1 MNSSKQASILLL
13 LYGLSGV
20 TALAY
25 EVLWTRMLSLLFGI
39 SILGV
44 VITVA
49 AFMLGL
55 GLGSFMG
62 SRWFSSI
69 KNTLRLLAGIEIA
82 VAAYALLLPLLM
94 QWLQGMWLSVD
105 DVQTWQFWQMS
116 TALWVL
122 CVPAMALGFAFPAM
136 LRVGKS
142 FNLSLGSLYGAN
154 TIGGALGA
162 LLPLLLLPLFGW
174 LTSLQWVAALGVT
187 VGLGLFWMSINA
199 KTEVADRHV
208 HAGHQYPQLSMLFA
222 YAGMGAGALMLEIA
236 WTRAYG
242 MILLRTEY
250 VLAVILA
257 VFLIGIGLGSVV
269 AKHLPRVRALQLLP
283 MLVALIAIAGLYLF
297 PYVNDWGQ
305 RAIFD
310 SLFSALLFQGMLIAA
325 CTLPVTLAL
334 GAWLPLIAN
343 NDEGA
348 SLYAANSVGACIGAL
363 LAGFVLIPWLG
374 TAGTWLL
381 AAALVMLCG
390 CYWLVGT
397 RRLQMILLS
406 ISAFVILAWPV
417 YQLPSASTLLQAE
430 LPRSTD
436 LYQREDAISITHVVE
451 RQDGQRVLLADL
463 QRMDASSDP
472 TSVAVQKNQA
482 RLPMFLQ
489 AEAQNVLFLGLGTGI
504 TASGALPWRDAKLYA
519 IELSQGAITAS
530 QSYFDKVN
538 DGLTSKITIEN
549 DDARRFLMRSEKFY
563 DVIVGDL
570 FHPDMV
576 GRGAL
581 LSLEQFQRAK
591 AHLTKNGLFV
601 QWLAFN
607 QFDKQSMQVVLRSFA
622 QVFPNNAL
630 FVDGY
635 RLGLIGFMGQH
646 NSAAALVSAAPATD
660 LWGGEGGWTWLGRYW
675 GSASGLLDDAE
686 TGLVQGEWAPVIEFD
701 LPHMRHKEHVL
712 PELMDWLM
720 ERRISFREAA
730 SAWSVSESD
739 LVSFKRAW
747 AATELSQR
755 AQIAMLQGKPGV
767 QRLQSLAYR
776 ANPNDRWAGFAL
788 ADAMFA
794 SLEHGVPQNMT
805 HEQALQKI
813 LDIRAD
819 HEGALKAM
827 VVLLNRRGDLKAAQ
841 QYRERF
847 LRVTPYDST
856 GSFDSAL

>member
-1 MNSSKQASILLL
+1 MNSSKHAAVLLL
-13 LYGLSGV
+13 LYALSGV
-20 TALAY
+20 TALSY
-25 EVLWTRMLSLLFGI
+25 EVLWTRMLSLLFGVTI
-39 SILGV
+39 TGV

-69 KNTLRLLAGIEIA
+69 KNTLRMLAGIEVA
-82 VAAYALLLPLLM
+82 VALYALLLPLLM

-105 DVQTWQFWQMS
+105 DVHMWQFWQMFS
-116 TALWVL
+116 ALWVL
-122 CVPAMALGFAFPAM
+122 CLPAMALGFAFPAM
-136 LRVGKS
+136 LRAGKT
-142 FNLSLGSLYGAN
+142 LKLTLGSLYGVN

-174 LTSLQWVAALGVT
+174 ITSLQWVAALGVM
-187 VGLGLFWMSINA
+187 VGIGLFYLSRQIKA
-199 KTEVADRHV
+199 EPV
-208 HAGHQYPQLSMLFA
+208 HDAVCTGAHQPQLTMLLV

-250 VLAVILA
+250 VLALILA
-257 VFLIGIGLGSVV
+257 VFLIGIGLGSMV
-269 AKHLPRVRALQLLP
+269 AKYLPRERALQRLP
-283 MLVALIAIAGLYLF
+283 VLVAVIAIAGLYLF
-297 PYVNDWGQ
+297 PYVNEWGQ
-305 RAIFD
+305 RVTFD
-310 SLFSALLFQGMLIAA
+310 SLFAALLFQGMLIAL

-334 GAWLPLIAN
+334 GAWLPLITN
-343 NDEGA
+343 HDEGGP
-348 SLYAANSVGACIGAL
+348 LYAANSVGACAGAL

-374 TAGTWLL
+374 TAATWLL
-381 AAALVMLCG
+381 AAALIMLCG
-390 CYWLVGT
+390 CYWLQHA
-397 RRLQMILLS
+397 RRLQFAVTS
-406 ISAFVILAWPV
+406 ISLFALLAWPV
-417 YQLPSASTLLQAE
+417 WQLPAASSLLHAE
-430 LPRSTD
+430 LPAATD
-436 LYQREDAISITHVVE
+436 LFQREDAVSITHVIQ
-451 RQDGQRVLLADL
+451 RHDGQRVLLADL

-489 AEAQNVLFLGLGTGI
+489 GDVQNVLFLGLGTGI
-504 TASGALPWRDAKLYA
+504 TASGALPWTQAKIDAV
-519 IELSQGAITAS
+519 ELSQGAITAA
-530 QSYFDKVN
+530 QRYFDKVN
-538 DGLTSKITIEN
+538 NDAASKITIAH
-549 DDARRFLMRSEKFY
+549 DDARRFLMRSERSF

-591 AHLTKNGLFV
+591 AHLTKRGLFV

-622 QVFPNNAL
+622 QVFENNAL

-635 RLGLIGFMGQH
+635 RLGLVGFAAQH
-646 NSAAALVSAAPATD
+646 KGAAEMMAAAPAAD

-675 GSASGLLDDAE
+675 GKASGLLDD
-686 TGLVQGEWAPVIEFD
+686 TNSTQVQGEWSPVIEFD
-701 LPHMRHKEHVL
+701 LPQLRHKSHVL
-712 PELMDWLM
+712 PELMHWLVTH
-720 ERRISFREAA
+720 RSTFNEAVKV
-730 SAWSVSESD
+730 WSVNASD

-747 AATELSQR
+747 AATALSVR
-755 AQIAMLQGKPGV
+755 AQISILQNKPGV

-776 ANPNDRWAGFAL
+776 ANPKDRWAGFAL

-794 SLEHGVPQNMT
+794 SLERGIPENMT
-805 HEQALQKI
+805 YEQALLKI
-813 LDIRAD
+813 LTIRAD

-827 VVLLNRRGDLKAAQ
+827 VVLRNQRGDLTGAQ
-841 QYRERF
+841 QYRDRLF
-847 LRVTPYDST
+847 RISPYDGTASFAST
-856 GSFDSAL
+856 L

>member
-1 MNSSKQASILLL
+1 MSRSKQASILLL

-25 EVLWTRMLSLLFGI
+25 EVLWTRMLSLLFGV
-39 SILGV
+39 SIFGV

-69 KNTLRLLAGIEIA
+69 RNTLRLLAGIEIA
-82 VAAYALLLPLLM
+82 VALYALCLPLLM

-116 TALWVL
+116 SALWVL
-122 CVPAMALGFAFPAM
+122 CIPAMALGFAFPAM
-136 LRVGKS
+136 LRVGKT
-142 FNLSLGSLYGAN
+142 FKLSLGSLYGVN

-174 LTSLQWVAALGVT
+174 LAALQWVAGLG
-187 VGLGLFWMSINA
+187 VGLGIALFCLSLQA
-199 KTEVADRHV
+199 KAESVDNHV
-208 HAGHQYPQLSMLFA
+208 PSRTQTPQWSMLLA

-269 AKHLPRVRALQLLP
+269 AKHLPRERALQGLPILVVVIALL
-283 MLVALIAIAGLYLF
+283 GLYLF
-297 PYVNDWGQ
+297 PQVNDWGHSV
-305 RAIFD
+305 AFE
-310 SLFSALLFQGMLIAA
+310 SLFAALLFQGMLIAL
-325 CTLPVTLAL
+325 CTLPVTLAF

-348 SLYAANSVGACIGAL
+348 SLYAANCVGACAGTL
-363 LAGFVLIPWLG
+363 FAGFILIPWLG
-374 TAGTWLL
+374 TAATWLL
-381 AAALVMLCG
+381 AAGLVMLCG
-390 CYWLVGT
+390 CYWLQQS
-397 RRLQMILLS
+397 RRLQITVVSMFL
-406 ISAFVILAWPV
+406 FTVFAWPLW
-417 YQLPSASTLLQAE
+417 QLPAASTLLQAE
-430 LPRSTD
+430 LPAATD
-436 LYQREDAISITHVVE
+436 LFQREDAISITHVIQK
-451 RQDGQRVLLADL
+451 QDGQRVLLADL

-489 AEAQNVLFLGLGTGI
+489 ADAQHVLFLGLGTGI
-504 TASGALPWRDAKLYA
+504 TASGALPWSQARIDAV
-519 IELSQGAITAS
+519 ELSQGAITAS
-530 QSYFDKVN
+530 QHYFDRVN
-538 DGLTSKITIEN
+538 SGVASKITIEH
-549 DDARRFLMRSEKFY
+549 DDARRFLMRSEQFY

-581 LSLEQFQRAK
+581 LSVEQFQRAK
-591 AHLTKNGLFV
+591 AHLSDQGVFV

-622 QVFPNNAL
+622 QVFEHNAL

-635 RLGLIGFMGQH
+635 RLGLVGFMGEH
-646 NSAAALVSAAPATD
+646 KRAAKLMRAAPADD

-675 GSASGLLDDAE
+675 GSAAGLLGDSKSM
-686 TGLVQGEWAPVIEFD
+686 LVQGEWSPVIEFD
-701 LPHMRHKEHVL
+701 LPHMRHQTAVL
-712 PELMDWLM
+712 PELMQWLM
-720 ERRISFREAA
+720 AHRMPLKEAENVWGVNA
-730 SAWSVSESD
+730 SDA
-739 LVSFKRAW
+739 LAFKRAW
-747 AATELSQR
+747 AATELSIR
-755 AQIAMLQGKPGV
+755 AQIDMLQKRPGV

-776 ANPNDRWAGFAL
+776 ANAKDRWAGFGL

-794 SLEHGVPQNMT
+794 SLEHAVPQGMT
-805 HEQALQKI
+805 YEQALLKI
-813 LDIRAD
+813 LTIRAD

-827 VVLLNRRGDLKAAQ
+827 IVLCNKRGDLKGAQ
-841 QYRERF
+841 QYRDRF
-847 LRVTPYDST
+847 FRISPYDRVS
-856 GSFDSAL
+856 L